1 VVVSPLSF
9 RTRILLLILA
19 VGLVPLGLLGL
30 WITRTVPASGE
41 RLLRGRLE
49 DALETTVNHVSTRWV
64 RQRSEILFLAEAAAT
79 YADVLRGEFRTEAKP
94 PPDLLEV
101 FSALDPTVAAA
112 TVKDASDRQ
121 VWSLDRRSLSGS
133 GGLGTAALASDGLA
147 PALALKFEIYERFSG
162 DHLGTLDVAM
172 QLEAILSPGE
182 LGPTTAG
189 MVVAAFDRETG
200 VSFLPLALD
209 PALLRDDAFLWAG
222 DRWLALRRTLDE
234 PPLELVVAAP
244 LTPILAP
251 LEETARRSTWL
262 LAVVA
267 AGALLLASFIT
278 GRMTRSLATL
288 SEAAAAVSKGDLE
301 RRVAETGKNEVGRLG
316 RAFNRMTESLKKML
330 AELASRESLAA
341 VGEFAAS
348 LAHEVRNPLTAIRI
362 DLQMVEE
369 GLAEDSELREPQQRA
384 LREVTRLDETVSRAL
399 SVARSGRI
407 HARPIDLREP
417 IQAASEAAVPTFE
430 SRGARLDIQ
439 VIDSA
444 VPVSG
449 DPAALEQ
456 LFLNLLRNSAESLG
470 SAESATVSVSE
481 EDGYAVVTIQD
492 DGSGM
497 PADVLERVFEP
508 FFSTRPEGTGLG
520 LPIARR
526 IAAAHGGELE
536 LKSTPGVGTTATVRL
551 PGLPPGLTFPM

>member
-1 VVVSPLSF
+1 MSPLSF

-79 YADVLRGEFRTEAKP
+79 YADVLRGEFRTEAEP

-101 FSALDPTVAAA
+101 FSALDPAVAAA

-172 QLEAILSPGE
+172 RLEAILSPGE

-209 PALLRDDAFLWAG
+209 PSLLRDDAFLWAG

-262 LAVVA
+262 LGVVA

-407 HARPIDLREP
+407 RARPIDLREP
-417 IQAASEAAVPTFE
+417 IQAASEAAAPTFE

-439 VIDSA
+439 IIDSA

-470 SAESATVSVSE
+470 AAESATVSVSE

-508 FFSTRPEGTGLG
+508 FFSTHPEGTGLG

-536 LKSTPGVGTTATVRL
+536 LKSTSGVGTTATVRL
-551 PGLPPGLTFPM
+551 PGLPPRLTRPM

>member
-1 VVVSPLSF
+1 
-9 RTRILLLILA
+9 
-19 VGLVPLGLLGL
+19 LVPLGLLGL

-79 YADVLRGEFRTEAKP
+79 HAEVLRGEARAEAP
-94 PPDLLEV
+94 PPDLLAI
-101 FSALDPTVAAA
+101 FSQLYPSVGTV
-112 TVKDASDRQ
+112 TVEDAGGRQ
-121 VWSLDRRSLSGS
+121 VWRLDRQSLSGS
-133 GGLGTAALASDGLA
+133 GAAVAGATASGGLAS
-147 PALALKFEIYERFSG
+147 ALALDFEIYERLSG
-162 DHLGTLDVAM
+162 DRLGRLEVAM
-172 QLEAILSPGE
+172 PLEAILAPGE
-182 LGPTTAG
+182 VGPTTAG

-200 VSFLPLALD
+200 VSLLPLVLD
-209 PALLRDDAFLWAG
+209 PFLLRDDEFLWAG
-222 DRWLALRRTLDE
+222 DRWLALHRSLDE

-244 LTPILAP
+244 LTPIMAP

-262 LAVVA
+262 LTVVA
-267 AGALLLASFIT
+267 AGALLLAAFIT

-288 SEAAAAVSKGDLE
+288 SAAAAAVSRGDLE
-301 RRVAETGKNEVGRLG
+301 RRVETTGSDEVGRLG
-316 RAFNRMTESLKKML
+316 RAFNRMTESLKRML

-369 GLAEDSELREPQQRA
+369 GLTEDSELWEPQQRA

-407 HARPIDLREP
+407 RARPIDLREP
-417 IQAASEAAVPTFE
+417 IQAAVEAAAPTFE
-430 SRGARLDIQ
+430 SRGARLNVPI
-439 VIDSA
+439 IDSA

-470 SAESATVSVSE
+470 SEGSATVSVSE
-481 EDGYAVVTIQD
+481 SGGYALVTIHD
-492 DGSGM
+492 DGPGI
-497 PADVLERVFEP
+497 PAEALERVFEP

-526 IAAAHGGELE
+526 IAAAHGGALE
-536 LKSTPGVGTTATVRL
+536 LHSASNAGAIASVRL
-551 PGLPPGLTFPM
+551 PLLESQLTRPM

>member
-1 VVVSPLSF
+1 
-9 RTRILLLILA
+9 
-19 VGLVPLGLLGL
+19 
-30 WITRTVPASGE
+30 
-41 RLLRGRLE
+41 
-49 DALETTVNHVSTRWV
+49 
-64 RQRSEILFLAEAAAT
+64 
-79 YADVLRGEFRTEAKP
+79 
-94 PPDLLEV
+94 
-101 FSALDPTVAAA
+101 
-112 TVKDASDRQ
+112 
-121 VWSLDRRSLSGS
+121 
-133 GGLGTAALASDGLA
+133 
-147 PALALKFEIYERFSG
+147 
-162 DHLGTLDVAM
+162 
-172 QLEAILSPGE
+172 
-182 LGPTTAG
+182 
-189 MVVAAFDRETG
+189 
-200 VSFLPLALD
+200 
-209 PALLRDDAFLWAG
+209 
-222 DRWLALRRTLDE
+222 
-234 PPLELVVAAP
+234 
-244 LTPILAP
+244 
-251 LEETARRSTWL
+251 
-262 LAVVA
+262 
-267 AGALLLASFIT
+267 
-278 GRMTRSLATL
+278 
-288 SEAAAAVSKGDLE
+288 
-301 RRVAETGKNEVGRLG
+301 
-316 RAFNRMTESLKKML
+316 
-330 AELASRESLAA
+330 LAA

-417 IQAASEAAVPTFE
+417 IQAASEAAAPTFE

>member
-1 VVVSPLSF
+1 MSPLSF

-49 DALETTVNHVSTRWV
+49 GALETTVNHVSTRWV

-79 YADVLRGEFRTEAKP
+79 YADVLRGEFRTEAEP
-94 PPDLLEV
+94 PPDLLEL
-101 FSALDPTVAAA
+101 FSALDPAVAAA
-112 TVKDASDRQ
+112 TVKDAGDRQ

-162 DHLGTLDVAM
+162 DYLGTLEVAM
-172 QLEAILSPGE
+172 RLEAILSPGE

-209 PALLRDDAFLWAG
+209 PSLLRDDAFLWAG

-407 HARPIDLREP
+407 RARPIDLREP
-417 IQAASEAAVPTFE
+417 IQAASEAAAPTFE
-430 SRGARLDIQ
+430 SRGARLDIP

-470 SAESATVSVSE
+470 SAQSATVSVSE

-551 PGLPPGLTFPM
+551 PGLPLV

>member
-1 VVVSPLSF
+1 MSPLSF

-49 DALETTVNHVSTRWV
+49 DALETTVNNVSTRWV

-79 YADVLRGEFRTEAKP
+79 YADVLRGEFRTEAEP

-101 FSALDPTVAAA
+101 FSALDPAVAAA

-147 PALALKFEIYERFSG
+147 PALALKLEIYERFSG

-172 QLEAILSPGE
+172 RLEAILSPGE

-209 PALLRDDAFLWAG
+209 PSLLRDDAFLWAG

-267 AGALLLASFIT
+267 AGALLLAAFIT

-301 RRVAETGKNEVGRLG
+301 RRVVETGKNEVGRLG

-417 IQAASEAAVPTFE
+417 IQAASEAAAPTFE

-456 LFLNLLRNSAESLG
+456 LFLNLLRNAAESLG
-470 SAESATVSVSE
+470 AAESATVSVSE

-551 PGLPPGLTFPM
+551 PGLPPRLTRPM

>member
-1 VVVSPLSF
+1 MVVSPLSF

-41 RLLRGRLE
+41 QLLQTRLE
-49 DALETTVNHVSTRWV
+49 DALEATVNQVSTRWV

-79 YADVLRGEFRTEAKP
+79 HADVLRSGGRAEAEP

-101 FSALDPTVAAA
+101 FSALDPAVTAA
-112 TVKDASDRQ
+112 TVEDAGDRQ

-133 GGLGTAALASDGLA
+133 GGLGTGALASDGLA

-172 QLEAILSPGE
+172 RLEAILSPGE

-200 VSFLPLALD
+200 VSLLPLALD
-209 PALLRDDAFLWAG
+209 PSLLRDDAFLWAG

-267 AGALLLASFIT
+267 AGALLLAAFIT

-301 RRVAETGKNEVGRLG
+301 RRVVETGNNEVGRLG

-407 HARPIDLREP
+407 RARPIDLREP
-417 IQAASEAAVPTFE
+417 IQAASEAAAPTFE
-430 SRGARLDIQ
+430 SRGARLDIP

-470 SAESATVSVSE
+470 AAESATVSVAE

-551 PGLPPGLTFPM
+551 PGLPPRLTRPM

>member
-1 VVVSPLSF
+1 MVVSPLSF

-41 RLLRGRLE
+41 QLLQTRLE
-49 DALETTVNHVSTRWV
+49 DALEATVNQVSTRWV

-79 YADVLRGEFRTEAKP
+79 HADVLRSGGRAEAEP

-101 FSALDPTVAAA
+101 FSALDPAVTAA
-112 TVKDASDRQ
+112 TVEDAGDRQ

-133 GGLGTAALASDGLA
+133 GGLGTGALASDGLA
-147 PALALKFEIYERFSG
+147 PALALKFEIYERYSG

-172 QLEAILSPGE
+172 RLEAILSPGE

-200 VSFLPLALD
+200 VSLLPLALD
-209 PALLRDDAFLWAG
+209 PSLLRDDAFLWAG
-222 DRWLALRRTLDE
+222 DRWLALRRSLDE

-267 AGALLLASFIT
+267 AGALLLAAFIT

-301 RRVAETGKNEVGRLG
+301 RRVVETGNNEVGRLG

-407 HARPIDLREP
+407 RARPIDLREP
-417 IQAASEAAVPTFE
+417 IQAASEAAAPTFE
-430 SRGARLDIQ
+430 SRGARLDIP

-470 SAESATVSVSE
+470 AAESATVSVAE

-551 PGLPPGLTFPM
+551 PGLPPRLTRPM

>member
-1 VVVSPLSF
+1 MSPLSF

-49 DALETTVNHVSTRWV
+49 GALETTVNHVSTRWV

-79 YADVLRGEFRTEAKP
+79 YADVLRGEFRTEAEP
-94 PPDLLEV
+94 PPDLLEL
-101 FSALDPTVAAA
+101 FSALDPAVAAA
-112 TVKDASDRQ
+112 TVKDAGDRQ

-162 DHLGTLDVAM
+162 DYLGTLEVAM
-172 QLEAILSPGE
+172 RLEAILSPGE

-209 PALLRDDAFLWAG
+209 PSLLRDDAFLWAG

-301 RRVAETGKNEVGRLG
+301 RRVVEGKNEVGRLG

-407 HARPIDLREP
+407 RARPIDLREP
-417 IQAASEAAVPTFE
+417 IQAASEAAAPTFE
-430 SRGARLDIQ
+430 SRGARLDIP

-470 SAESATVSVSE
+470 SAQSATVSVSE

-551 PGLPPGLTFPM
+551 PGLPLV